1 MDLRWHLIMRIEWM
15 EDYIKKH
22 YWEVP
27 RIRAI
32 RFMELEWKL
41 QSEQSDIKMFNKYS
55 WKKVINIH
63 TRCWWDVDNEW
74 SNYMSCWWK
83 EREDELKEKWL
94 FLSAHNENFDNTYR
108 DTYVK
113 VEEDEEYKNLLEK
126 IKELYNE

>member
-22 YWEVP
+22 YGEVP

-32 RFMELEWKL
+32 RFMELEWPL
-41 QSEQSDIKMFNKYS
+41 EWWSDIQEFNKYS
-55 WKKVINIH
+55 WKAVINIH
-63 TRCWWDVDNEW
+63 TRCWWDVGNEW
-74 SNYMSCWWK
+74 SNYMTCWGY
-83 EREDELKEKWL
+83 EREEELKKKWL

-113 VEEDEEYKNLLEK
+113 VKKDKEYKALLAK
-126 IKELYNE
+126 IKELDNE

>member
-32 RFMELEWKL
+32 RFMELEWPL
-41 QSEQSDIKMFNKYS
+41 QSEQGDIKMFNKYC
-55 WKKVINIH
+55 WKKIINIH
-63 TRCWWDVDNEW
+63 TRCWWN
-74 SNYMSCWWK
+74 NYESCWW
-83 EREDELKEKWL
+83 EEWEEELKKKWL
-94 FLSAHNENFDNTYR
+94 FIDWHDERFDCTYR

-113 VEEDEEYKNLLEK
+113 VEEDEEYKNFLEK
-126 IKELYNE
+126 IKELYDE